1 MLYPYRVVCASCRKE
16 MGIKYT
22 DDLKMKD
29 KVSHSICG
37 NCKDKLL
44 KELNDERDII
54 RQRR

>member
-54 RQRR
+54 RQRG